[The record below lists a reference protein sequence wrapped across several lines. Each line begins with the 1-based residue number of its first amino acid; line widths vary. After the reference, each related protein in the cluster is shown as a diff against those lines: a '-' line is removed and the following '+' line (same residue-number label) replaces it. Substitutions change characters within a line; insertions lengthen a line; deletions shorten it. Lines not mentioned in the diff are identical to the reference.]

1 VTCSK
6 DVALRRSET
15 EVLVRDSTNNEQ
27 WGPSGSDMRQI
38 ADLTYSPTDYTEIMT
53 TLWERLEDSGKNW
66 RHVYK
71 GLLVIDYLLKNG
83 SERVVQEC
91 KFRSLAIKTLGEFQ
105 YIDEDEKDQGLSVR
119 QRAKA
124 IMELLNDEK
133 RLNAERQTASKNR
146 EKFGQAISSEQGF
159 QQSHVYAR
167 GTGRSMHSTSSA
179 DRYGGGDRYG
189 GSPYSGSSAG
199 PSSGGGGH
207 MRGDESSSEEE
218 ERVARRPSK
227 RTSAAP
233 ASGAASRKTESAPDL
248 IGFDAFASPAPQPAG
263 AHDDL
268 FDPRS
273 TSAPPQPQQQIFVAP
288 PAASASSNR
297 IDFFGPGA
305 MAPPATQP
313 VQPQQQPQQPQQQ
326 TLPGNPQRLPNGNL
340 LVQGHEITIQQYQ
353 QYMAYV
359 QQQTASAQQPQQPPA
374 QTMQSPAPRPSQ
386 PQKPADDD
394 WNDFTGSSKPA
405 TAAQP
410 LSPTTNGAQAPRP
423 KDKFDDLLDL
433 SSLVSG
439 GTPSSTAAPKSNE
452 PTLAQLQAQRQ
463 AQAQQSAYG
472 FSQPPA
478 GNQWGQ
484 PQQPQN
490 NGFFF

>member
-1 VTCSK
+1 MHYSK
-6 DVALRRSET
+6 DVALRRTET
-15 EVLVRDSTNNEQ
+15 EVLVRDATNNEQ

-105 YIDEDEKDQGLSVR
+105 FIDEDEKDQGLSVR

-124 IMELLNDEK
+124 IMELVNDEK

-146 EKFGQAISSEQGF
+146 EKFGQAISSDQGF

-167 GTGRSMHSTSSA
+167 GSGR
-179 DRYGGGDRYG
+179 
-189 GSPYSGSSAG
+189 SPYSASSDRYSSGGGGYSG
-199 PSSGGGGH
+199 PSSGGSSPYGGTH
-207 MRGDESSSEEE
+207 TRTEEESSEEE
-218 ERVARRPSK
+218 ERVARKPSK
-227 RTSAAP
+227 RSAA
-233 ASGAASRKTESAPDL
+233 AAPTAAPNGNSRKTESAPDL
-248 IGFDAFASPAPQPAG
+248 LGFDAFASPAPQPAAR
-263 AHDDL
+263 AHDEF

-273 TSAPPQPQQQIFVAP
+273 TSAPPQQQQQPSFFAPP

-305 MAPPATQP
+305 TAPPAAQP
-313 VQPQQQPQQPQQQ
+313 AQPQAAQ
-326 TLPGNPQRLPNGNL
+326 LPGNPQRLPNGNL
-340 LVQGHEITIQQYQ
+340 LVQGHEITVQQYQ
-353 QYMAYV
+353 QYLAYLQQQSAPQQQPAQVQAPV
-359 QQQTASAQQPQQPPA
+359 QQQPPQR
-374 QTMQSPAPRPSQ
+374 TVQ

-405 TAAQP
+405 TTQP
-410 LSPTTNGAQAPRP
+410 LANTNGATTAARP

-433 SSLVSG
+433 SSLGSG
-439 GTPSSTAAPKSNE
+439 STSTPAAQKSNE

-463 AQAQQSAYG
+463 AQAQQSSYG

-478 GNQWGQ
+478 SNQWGQ